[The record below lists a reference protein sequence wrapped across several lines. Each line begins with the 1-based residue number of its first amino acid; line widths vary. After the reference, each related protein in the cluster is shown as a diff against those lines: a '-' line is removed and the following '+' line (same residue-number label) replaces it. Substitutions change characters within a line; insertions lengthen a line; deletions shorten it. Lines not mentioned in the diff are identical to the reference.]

1 MNSSLSESQITSIT
15 PVEVISPTATD
26 KQAPQFVPISQ
37 SGTFRFPSST
47 INDKNEPNHDGT
59 IVIDH
64 GLDSSSGQD
73 VVILP
78 QTESKN
84 LQDIKVEPLESKP
97 KIEKDDWTTVSDDE
111 ADSGPEI
118 IDMIDSKD
126 DSDGDGFHLS
136 NDVNREYIKDLPF
149 HLK

>member
-1 MNSSLSESQITSIT
+1 MVPSTT
-15 PVEVISPTATD
+15 

-37 SGTFRFPSST
+37 GGTFCFPPNT
-47 INDKNEPNHDGT
+47 INHQNEPNNEET

-64 GLDSSSGQD
+64 DLKSSSGQD

-78 QTESKN
+78 QTEPTN
-84 LQDIKVEPLESKP
+84 DLANQDIKVEPLESKS
-97 KIEKDDWTTVSDDE
+97 KVENDGWTTVSDDE

-118 IDMIDSKD
+118 VEMIDSKD

-136 NDVNREYIKDLPF
+136 NDVNREYNKVLSF
-149 HLK
+149 HL

>member
-1 MNSSLSESQITSIT
+1 MVPSTT
-15 PVEVISPTATD
+15 

-37 SGTFRFPSST
+37 GGTFRFPPNT
-47 INDKNEPNHDGT
+47 IYDKNEPNNDGT

-64 GLDSSSGQD
+64 DLKSSSGQD

-78 QTESKN
+78 QTEPKN
-84 LQDIKVEPLESKP
+84 DLTNQDIKVEPLESRP
-97 KIEKDDWTTVSDDE
+97 KVEKDDWTTVSDDE

-118 IDMIDSKD
+118 VEMIDSKD

-136 NDVNREYIKDLPF
+136 NDVNREFNKVLSF
-149 HLK
+149 HL